1 MLARKGGHQVTVA
14 RGLTAA
20 AVFTAFEIALGLT
33 ASPARA
39 LAPPADGNY
48 TFNQAGVPP
57 ATWKLSALCDQVN
70 GSRFYQ
76 DYANPIIQADFCIV
90 NVVSSTESNIQRAE
104 KLQNYSGR
112 ARLVNGL
119 WTFQVKQDAGVLCP
133 DGSTAQ
139 STETYAFD
147 DETMTGTHTSLHGDV
162 CGLQPAMTKTPFSLQ
177 FVAPLDPPVERYPL
191 YCNNIAMCY

>member
-1 MLARKGGHQVTVA
+1 VSIA
-14 RGLTAA
+14 RGLAAA
-20 AVFTAFEIALGLT
+20 AVLT
-33 ASPARA
+33 AVETGLAVVSAGPAAA
-39 LAPPADGNY
+39 LAPPADGIY
-48 TFNQAGVPP
+48 TFNQPGAPA
-57 ATWKLSALCDQVN
+57 ATWKVSSLCDQVN
-70 GSRFYQ
+70 GSRYYA
-76 DYANPIIQADFCIV
+76 DYANPIIQADFCAV
-90 NVVSSTESNIQRAE
+90 NVVSYTESNIKRE
-104 KLQNYSGR
+104 DKLQNFSGR
-112 ARLVNGL
+112 ARLTNGL

-162 CGLQPAMTKTPFSLQ
+162 CGLQPAMRKEPFNLQ